1 MTKLAVFDIA
11 GTIVSDDGVV
21 ISSFMAAFSE
31 VVPEVWA
38 ENDGDFLDYAHKT
51 MGQSKIEVFRSL
63 LGDDSLAH
71 AAAEAFQA
79 HYLQRLPEVRLFDG
93 VLEMFDSLRSAGIQV
108 ALNTGFNRDTLDI
121 MLSRLGLADHVDAT
135 ATQGEAGE
143 GRPSPA
149 MISHVVR
156 QLGVEAPSEV
166 AVLGDTRSDMEA
178 ATRFGAGVPIGVLTG
193 EHDERELRDAGAQ
206 HVFPIVTDAL
216 SLLLTDSE
224 PSLSD

>member
-1 MTKLAVFDIA
+1 MPKLAVFDIA

-38 ENDGDFLDYAHKT
+38 ENDGDFLEYAHKT

-63 LGDDSLAH
+63 LGDDSLAN

-79 HYLQRLPEVRLFDG
+79 HYLTKLPEVHLFDG
-93 VLEMFDSLRSAGIQV
+93 VLEMFDSLRSAGVLV
-108 ALNTGFNRDTLDI
+108 ALNTGFNRETLDT
-121 MLSRLGLADHVDAT
+121 MLSTLKLGDSVDAT
-135 ATQGEAGE
+135 ATQAEAGE

-149 MISHVVR
+149 MIAHVAQELDV
-156 QLGVEAPSEV
+156 ASPKDV

-178 ATRFGAGVPIGVLTG
+178 ATRYGAGLSIGVLTG
-193 EHDERELRDAGAQ
+193 EHDEVALRDAGAH

-216 SLLLTDSE
+216 SILATR
-224 PSLSD
+224 

>member
-1 MTKLAVFDIA
+1 MAKLAVFDIA

-38 ENDGDFLDYAHKT
+38 ENDSDFLDYAHKT

-79 HYLQRLPEVRLFDG
+79 HYLRKLPEVHLFDG
-93 VLEMFDSLRSAGIQV
+93 VLDMFDSLRSSGTLV
-108 ALNTGFNRDTLDI
+108 ALNTGFNRETLNI
-121 MLSRLGLADHVDAT
+121 MLSALGLEDYVDAT
-135 ATQGEAGE
+135 ATHAEAGE

-149 MISHVVR
+149 MIAHVAHR
-156 QLGVEAPSEV
+156 LAVESPAEV

-178 ATRFGAGVPIGVLTG
+178 AARYGAGLSIGVLTG
-193 EHDERELRDAGAQ
+193 EHDEAALRDSGAH

-216 SLLLTDSE
+216 SLLQTR
-224 PSLSD
+224 

>member
-1 MTKLAVFDIA
+1 MPKLAVFDIA

-21 ISSFMAAFSE
+21 ISSFIAAFSE

-38 ENDGDFLDYAHKT
+38 ENDGDFLEYAHKT

-63 LGDDSLAH
+63 LGDDSLAN

-79 HYLQRLPEVRLFDG
+79 HYLTKLPEVHLFDG
-93 VLEMFDSLRSAGIQV
+93 VLEMFDSLRSAGVLV
-108 ALNTGFNRDTLDI
+108 ALNTGFNRETLDT
-121 MLSRLGLADHVDAT
+121 MLTTLNLGNYVDAT
-135 ATQGEAGE
+135 ATQAEAGE

-149 MISHVVR
+149 MISHVAQELAVASP
-156 QLGVEAPSEV
+156 QDV

-178 ATRFGAGVPIGVLTG
+178 AARYGAGLSIGVLTG
-193 EHDERELRDAGAQ
+193 EHDEVALRDAGAH

-216 SLLLTDSE
+216 SVLATR
-224 PSLSD
+224 

>member
-1 MTKLAVFDIA
+1 MPKLAVFDIA

-38 ENDGDFLDYAHKT
+38 ENDGDFLEYAHKT

-63 LGDDSLAH
+63 LGDDSLAN

-79 HYLQRLPEVRLFDG
+79 HYLTKLPEVHLFDG
-93 VLEMFDSLRSAGIQV
+93 VLEMFDSLRSAGVLV
-108 ALNTGFNRDTLDI
+108 ALNTGFNRETLDT
-121 MLSRLGLADHVDAT
+121 MLSTLKLGDYVDAT
-135 ATQGEAGE
+135 ATQAEAGE

-149 MISHVVR
+149 MIAHVAQELDV
-156 QLGVEAPSEV
+156 ASPKDV

-178 ATRFGAGVPIGVLTG
+178 AARYGAGLSIGVLTG
-193 EHDERELRDAGAQ
+193 EHDEVALRDAGAH

-216 SLLLTDSE
+216 SILATR
-224 PSLSD
+224 

>member
-1 MTKLAVFDIA
+1 MPKLAVFDIA

-21 ISSFMAAFSE
+21 ISSFIAAFSE

-63 LGDDSLAH
+63 LGDDSLAN

-79 HYLQRLPEVRLFDG
+79 HYLTKLPEVHLFDG
-93 VLEMFDSLRSAGIQV
+93 VLEMFDSLRSAGVLV
-108 ALNTGFNRDTLDI
+108 ALNTGFNRETLDT
-121 MLSRLGLADHVDAT
+121 MLTTLNLGNYVDAT
-135 ATQGEAGE
+135 ATQAEAGE

-149 MISHVVR
+149 MIAHVAQELAV
-156 QLGVEAPSEV
+156 ASPHDV

-178 ATRFGAGVPIGVLTG
+178 AARYGAGLSIGVLTG
-193 EHDERELRDAGAQ
+193 EHDEVALRDAGAH

-216 SLLLTDSE
+216 RVLATR
-224 PSLSD
+224 

>member
-1 MTKLAVFDIA
+1 MPKLAVFDIA

-21 ISSFMAAFSE
+21 ISSFMAAFSD

-79 HYLQRLPEVRLFDG
+79 HYLRKLPEVHLFDG
-93 VLEMFDSLRSAGIQV
+93 VLDMFDSLRSSGTLV
-108 ALNTGFNRDTLDI
+108 ALNTGFNRETLNI
-121 MLSRLGLADHVDAT
+121 MLSTLGLEDHVDAT
-135 ATQGEAGE
+135 ATQAEAGE

-149 MISHVVR
+149 MIAHVAH
-156 QLGVEAPSEV
+156 QLAVESPAEV
-166 AVLGDTRSDMEA
+166 AVVGDTRSDMEA
-178 ATRFGAGVPIGVLTG
+178 ATRFGAGLSIGVLTG
-193 EHDERELRDAGAQ
+193 EHDEVALRDAGAH

-216 SLLLTDSE
+216 SLLQTR
-224 PSLSD
+224 

>member
-1 MTKLAVFDIA
+1 MPKLAVFDIA

-21 ISSFMAAFSE
+21 ISSFIAAFSE

-38 ENDGDFLDYAHKT
+38 ENDGDFLEYAHKT

-79 HYLQRLPEVRLFDG
+79 HYLRKLPEVYLFDG
-93 VLEMFDSLRSAGIQV
+93 VLEMFDSLRSGGTYV
-108 ALNTGFNRDTLDI
+108 ALNTGFNRETLDV
-121 MLSRLGLADHVDAT
+121 MLSTLRLDGHVDAT
-135 ATQGEAGE
+135 ATQAEAGE

-149 MISHVVR
+149 MIAHVAK
-156 QLGVEAPSEV
+156 QLAVESPADV

-178 ATRFGAGVPIGVLTG
+178 AARFGAGMSIGVLTG
-193 EHDERELRDAGAQ
+193 EHDEVALRDAGAHQ
-206 HVFPIVTDAL
+206 VVPIVTDAL
-216 SLLLTDSE
+216 SILATR
-224 PSLSD
+224 